1 MSADSPSILAT
12 GGTGLVGRAI
22 VRRLLAAGQS
32 VRVLSR
38 GDEYPPLPGASIWR
52 GDVTCVADVASA
64 MRGCHAVFHCAAEKH
79 DRASMATV
87 NSAATRLLMDVACDL
102 KVGFF
107 CHLSSVAVIGRTGTS
122 IVDETAPCNPM
133 SLYGETKLAAEEFV
147 RRGLPGGNVVI
158 LRPTNI
164 FGPETLA
171 PWLQDSLRSR
181 VRAFVFG
188 RERAHLIYVED
199 VAAAAVHWLQASTGG
214 HVETFIV
221 SSDEEPGNTNH
232 EVRVAVASM
241 VENATHPCRFRA
253 PLWVPGCA
261 RAIRQGHGNLGRVI
275 YSSRRLQQTGFRFP
289 FGLRKG
295 LVDAVRLW
303 RARQTSG

>member
-1 MSADSPSILAT
+1 VSAASPSILAT

-38 GDEYPPLPGASIWR
+38 SDEYPALPGVSIWR
-52 GDVTCVADVASA
+52 GDVTSAGDIESA

-79 DRASMATV
+79 DRARMAAV
-87 NSAATRLLMDVACDL
+87 NIAATRLLVDVACDL
-102 KVGFF
+102 KVNFF
-107 CHLSSVAVIGRTGTS
+107 CHLSSVAVIGRTGSS
-122 IVDETAPCNPM
+122 IVDEAVPCNPM
-133 SLYGETKLAAEEFV
+133 SLYAETKLAAEEIV
-147 RRGLPGGNVVI
+147 MRGLPGCSVVI

-171 PWLQDSLRSR
+171 PWLSNSLCSR

-188 RERAHLIYVED
+188 RERAHLIYVDD
-199 VAAAAVHWLQASTGG
+199 VAAAAVHGLQTFSGG
-214 HVETFIV
+214 RVETFIV

-232 EVRVAVASM
+232 EVRVSLASM
-241 VENATHPCRFRA
+241 LGTATHPCRLSA
-253 PLWVPGCA
+253 PLWVPRCV
-261 RAIRQGHGNLGRVI
+261 RAIRQGHGNLAKVI

-289 FGLRKG
+289 FGLRNG
-295 LVDAVRLW
+295 LSDAVRLW
-303 RARQTSG
+303 CAGKPTG